1 MHRSPLSVLVI
12 CAAVA
17 ACSSQDAIGATEF
30 LSQDPTLAAR
40 LEQDRPAARL
50 PLPDACSAYA
60 RTAQSVA
67 ENPTEAKALTRRAY
81 DAEALGRTDEARAL
95 LRRASELDGTNK
107 SIAYHLGR
115 TSEALG
121 ARTEAL
127 TAYCRYLTLAPA
139 AAESTDARQRV
150 ARLAQPGTLA
160 MTRSVTDTAVT
171 GRGAPAATATRAT
184 RVRRPVAPRTVAPRA
199 VAGTAVAG
207 TAAVARATVA
217 RSAPVA
223 PSERGARSAS
233 VAAGPSNDAPA
244 PRVQATDAADTAA
257 SVVAGG
263 DVVATPAGGPI
274 APVEQPS
281 TAARTESRGP
291 SRAQR
296 AGIGAATGALIGA
309 ISGRG
314 VKGAA
319 IGAAAGGLI
328 GTAVG
333 GGYRPVGRG
342 IVPVGRGIRP

>member
-171 GRGAPAATATRAT
+171 GRGAPAATATRAPRAT
-184 RVRRPVAPRTVAPRA
+184 RVRRPVTPRA

-244 PRVQATDAADTAA
+244 PRVQATDAAETAA